1 MMKRWNVCDA
11 SWILLGATI
20 ILVSL
25 VPAFHRTPWQIAL
38 SLGEGWA
45 TMVTASACVLTL
57 LLVWD
62 KLMRTVY
69 VNTLETWRLLPA
81 IFAIANVLS
90 IVMLMQDSSMIDT
103 LGRFVAMGG
112 KNAVWVVSR
121 VGAGEG
127 WLTASLWFGGIV
139 VLLALLVGVNAP
151 VIFSIISEW
160 LRKSTSTS
168 MWIPLSP
175 FEMRTKYFYHPVVR
189 WIIKILS
196 YAGLLLVNILYA
208 SYSLVS
214 MSPLHRV
221 DPILFV
227 CFQAMILA
235 PIGFALLLRARRHL
249 TRESVYR
256 GLQLGGFLSAE
267 LLCYTHSLK
276 DTGMTET
283 MVFSAVN
290 GIVATLIAWKVFGQR
305 ISTLTRWACL
315 FALGGAALVWSTSPS
330 AWQGDFTAFMSGVC
344 LTGYSFHIE
353 QLLTESQRRRLRVLP
368 VIGIQF
374 LMTALTTLVIALCF
388 GQWQTIH
395 FLVPSDLVAL
405 VYLSLATILL
415 PCLIMLVTQRSIS
428 AVTVAFFSVVEPLA
442 GASFAFFS
450 AGERLPMLAYIGGGI
465 VLVGIVLQVMAG
477 TGKKELSPILGKPF
491 QI

>member
-1 MMKRWNVCDA
+1 MKRWNMCDA
-11 SWILLGATI
+11 SWILLGVTI
-20 ILVSL
+20 VLVSL
-25 VPAFHRTPWQIAL
+25 VPAFHRTPWQVAL

-45 TMVTASACVLTL
+45 MMLTASACVLTL
-57 LLVWD
+57 LSLQP
-62 KLMRTVY
+62 MRLIRVHRK
-69 VNTLETWRLLPA
+69 TWWRWRPA

-90 IVMLMQDSSMIDT
+90 IAALMQDSGMIDT

-121 VGAGEG
+121 IGAGEG
-127 WLTASLWFGGIV
+127 WLTTSLWFGGIV
-139 VLLALLVGVNAP
+139 VLLALLVGVNVP

-160 LRKSTSTS
+160 GRKSTSTS
-168 MWIPLSP
+168 TLILSSP
-175 FEMRTKYFYHPVVR
+175 FEMRTKYFSHPVVR
-189 WIIKILS
+189 WIVRILS
-196 YAGLLLVNILYA
+196 YGSLLLVNVLYA

-214 MSPLHRV
+214 LGPLHRV
-221 DPILFV
+221 DPVLFV
-227 CFQAMILA
+227 CFQTVLLA
-235 PIGFALLLRARRHL
+235 PIGFVLLMRARRHL
-249 TRESVYR
+249 NRESVYR

-276 DTGMTET
+276 ETGMTEA
-283 MVFSAVN
+283 MVFSTVN
-290 GIVATLIAWKVFGQR
+290 GVVATFIAWKVFGQR

-315 FALGGAALVWSTSPS
+315 FALGGAALVWYTSPS
-330 AWQGDFTAFMSGVC
+330 GWQGDFTAFMSGVC

-353 QLLTESQRRRLRVLP
+353 QLLTESQRHKLRVLP

-374 LMTALTTLVIALCF
+374 LMMALTTLVIALCF
-388 GQWQTIH
+388 GQWQTIR

-415 PCLIMLVTQRSIS
+415 PCLIMLVAQRSIS
-428 AVTVAFFSVVEPLA
+428 AVTVAFFSIVEPLA

-450 AGERLPMLAYIGGGI
+450 VGERLPMLAYIGGGI

-477 TGKKELSPILGKPF
+477 TGKKELNPVLGKPF